1 MLHIQL
7 RLFRTTKKTGFI
19 TRQFTCFK
27 KVRNE
32 IPDILAA
39 GEQAKVAAI
48 TATGIAVHS
57 DRVHVTVF
65 YYVCQWTSQNCDV
78 SVKCFETS

>member
-48 TATGIAVHS
+48 TATGIVVHS
-57 DRVHVTVF
+57 LTILMPTVH
-65 YYVCQWTSQNCDV
+65 YGGYLDLQL
-78 SVKCFETS
+78 

>member
-1 MLHIQL
+1 MLYMQL
-7 RLFRTTKKTGFI
+7 RLFKTTKKTEFI

-27 KVRNE
+27 KGRNE

-48 TATGIAVHS
+48 TATGVAVHS
-57 DRVHVTVF
+57 LTVLMHNSPLWWLLRLTTLIMYF
-65 YYVCQWTSQNCDV
+65 LSKTIM
-78 SVKCFETS
+78 